1 MSAFL
6 QSRSSRIALVVVTV
20 AAVLLAGVL
29 AFVVLPRAD
38 RTTVTVDF
46 ERSVSLY
53 EGSKVRILGVDV
65 GTVEKLTP
73 RGQTVRARIS
83 WAGDYDVPAAAQAVI
98 VSPSVVGDRFV
109 QLVPAYTG
117 GATMK
122 DGAHLDQSRTGTP
135 TELDETFAAL
145 DRVATT
151 LGPQGLNKDGAVN
164 ELLASSAKN
173 LDGKGAEIRQ
183 SIEALAK
190 LTATADGSKDEFFA
204 SLEQIE
210 RFVSALEANDASVR
224 RFNASLAGVSD
235 VLAGESEDLQLAV
248 RELAS
253 ALQQVQGYV
262 AENRQ
267 SLRRNV
273 DGLEKVTGSLAT
285 QRKELAR
292 ILESGP
298 KALSNLATAYNPTNG
313 TLDAR
318 TSLKGAKNGTFSV
331 MTTPEQIAAYCSPAA
346 SQNENYEDA
355 CNALGSVLTW
365 MGNQADTSRTS
376 TPARAASSASAES
389 SSLIDLMGVA

>member
-1 MSAFL
+1 VSAFL
-6 QSRSSRIALVVVTV
+6 QSRASRVAVVVATAVALV
-20 AAVLLAGVL
+20 LAGVL
-29 AFVVLPRAD
+29 TLVVLPRAD
-38 RTTVTVDF
+38 RTTITVDF

-73 RGQTVRARIS
+73 RGQNVRARIS
-83 WAGDYDVPAAAQAVI
+83 WDGDYKVPADAQAVI

-117 GATMK
+117 GAQIQ

-135 TELDETFAAL
+135 TELDETYAAL
-145 DRVATT
+145 DKVATT
-151 LGPQGLNKDGAVN
+151 LGPDGLNKDGSVN
-164 ELLASSAKN
+164 KLLASSAKN
-173 LDGKGAEIRQ
+173 LDGKGAEIRE
-183 SIEALAK
+183 SIEALSK

-235 VLAGESEDLQLAV
+235 VLASESDDLQLAV
-248 RELAS
+248 RELAA

-267 SLRRNV
+267 SLRKNI
-273 DGLEKVTGSLAT
+273 DGLEKVTGSLAK
-285 QRKELAR
+285 QRKDLDT
-292 ILESGP
+292 ILKSGP

-318 TSLKGAKNGTFSV
+318 TTLKGSKTGKFTV
-331 MTTPEQIAAYCSPAA
+331 MTTPEQIVAYCSPAA
-346 SQNENYEDA
+346 SQNEKYEDA
-355 CNALGSVLTW
+355 CNAMGSVLEW
-365 MGNQADTSRTS
+365 MGNQADPSRVEATG
-376 TPARAASSASAES
+376 AASRSASARG
-389 SSLIDLMGVA
+389 SLIDLMGVA